1 MGMADTL
8 VLDLANR
15 PIGFVSWQRAVKMY
29 WEDRAEI
36 VKEDPLVV
44 LHSPSIEMNMP
55 RVIKA
60 KNYVVK
66 RMKLSVPF
74 SRRNIALRDNS
85 KCQYTGRWED
95 NGGAR
100 YWVPCGV
107 TLQTHEYTLDHVVP
121 RSKGGLSTWTN
132 LVLCCIKCNKAKN
145 NHTLAESGM
154 QLLRK
159 PAEPRATDPKFNFKL
174 HIKKLRPEWKE
185 WADGGWLYWNVE
197 LDK

>member
-1 MGMADTL
+1 MCFMGMADTL
-8 VLDLANR
+8 VLDLSNR

-36 VKEDPLVV
+36 VKEDPNVF

-60 KNYVVK
+60 KNYVIK
-66 RMKLSVPF
+66 RLKLSVPF

-85 KCQYTGRWED
+85 QCQYC
-95 NGGAR
+95 AR
-100 YWVPCGV
+100 I
-107 TLQTHEYTLDHVVP
+107 LHSHEYTLDHVIP

-132 LVLCCIKCNKAKN
+132 LVLCCIKCNKQKN
-145 NHTLAESGM
+145 NHTLAQAGM
-154 QLLRK
+154 TLLRV
-159 PAEPRATDPKFNFKL
+159 PREPKATDPRYNFKL

-185 WADGGWLYWNVE
+185 WADGGWLYWNVSLE
-197 LDK
+197 P

>member
-1 MGMADTL
+1 WVRIPPALCGPDRRRRSETRARLRFNRFSEHYRRETFMGMADTL

-36 VKEDPLVV
+36 VKEDPLVI

-74 SRRNIALRDNS
+74 SR
-85 KCQYTGRWED
+85 
-95 NGGAR
+95 
-100 YWVPCGV
+100 
-107 TLQTHEYTLDHVVP
+107 
-121 RSKGGLSTWTN
+121 
-132 LVLCCIKCNKAKN
+132 
-145 NHTLAESGM
+145 
-154 QLLRK
+154 
-159 PAEPRATDPKFNFKL
+159 
-174 HIKKLRPEWKE
+174 
-185 WADGGWLYWNVE
+185 
-197 LDK
+197 

>member
-8 VLDLANR
+8 VLDLSNR

-36 VKEDPLVV
+36 VKEDPHVF

-66 RMKLSVPF
+66 RLKLSVPF

-85 KCQYTGRWED
+85 ECQY
-95 NGGAR
+95 
-100 YWVPCGV
+100 CGKF
-107 TLQTHEYTLDHVVP
+107 LHSHEYTLDHVIP
-121 RSKGGLSTWTN
+121 RSKGGLSTWLN
-132 LVLCCIKCNKAKN
+132 LVLACIKCNKIKN

-154 QLLRK
+154 TLLKK
-159 PAEPRATDPKFNFKL
+159 PMEPKATDPRYNFKL